1 MKELKALIN
10 GIIDVAVQTIKL
22 YVQIQNW
29 KIWIETRD
37 CNETLHV
44 CSVKWNE
51 KRTAMSAD
59 GSGICS
65 AAIYTDFDTSHV
77 SRAIQMWLQLPRD
90 TKAKNFWEIPI
101 WHVFRVR
108 IEQDGCCKHLRNNG
122 NISYLLLLLGV
133 SLRSLLYLAG
143 TMQVYFVVP
152 SIQSEEVHTSHLMAQ
167 CNYALRIHLRSFD
180 NFSVDARTGHP

>member
-29 KIWIETRD
+29 KIRIETRD
-37 CNETLHV
+37 ETLHV

-90 TKAKNFWEIPI
+90 TKAKSPEKCPYIILYAIYLYSLATYIYKGGP
-101 WHVFRVR
+101 
-108 IEQDGCCKHLRNNG
+108 HL
-122 NISYLLLLLGV
+122 
-133 SLRSLLYLAG
+133 
-143 TMQVYFVVP
+143 
-152 SIQSEEVHTSHLMAQ
+152 
-167 CNYALRIHLRSFD
+167 
-180 NFSVDARTGHP
+180 